1 MCGRS
6 KPQLNTQRKRQKS
19 RDKKKTLPRVGK
31 ERRSSEN
38 IRQRTSSSAVC
49 YCAIFG
55 TAALPDARSSLLS
68 NVGLVFSL
76 LLSLNQGRPTFR
88 PEDSFT
94 IGKIF
99 FPNQYKPCNVAI
111 FYKTFDL
118 FPRLAFFWVL
128 PLTSVLSHNVRL
140 SSYYENLPHKYFWLS
155 CDLPDMD
162 AGNLSNNITSLML
175 SSLHW
180 L

>member
-1 MCGRS
+1 MRS
-6 KPQLNTQRKRQKS
+6 LKTSTQHPKKATEES
-19 RDKKKTLPRVGK
+19 RGEKKTLPKVGK

-55 TAALPDARSSLLS
+55 TAALPNAHSSLLF

-94 IGKIF
+94 IDKIF
-99 FPNQYKPCNVAI
+99 FPNQYKTCNIAI

-128 PLTSVLSHNVRL
+128 PLTSVLSHNVWRRRAFKL
-140 SSYYENLPHKYFWLS
+140 LREASS
-155 CDLPDMD
+155 
-162 AGNLSNNITSLML
+162 
-175 SSLHW
+175 
-180 L
+180 